1 MTATVTTYLGTLRES
16 SLIGVSEE
24 DLQAAEQALDA
35 KLDDYIEY
43 LRTEL
48 AEEGI
53 TLETEPGQATYS
65 EVVAADSYEEEE
77 EARRTMASLK
87 DFWEWYS

>member
-1 MTATVTTYLGTLRES
+1 MSATITTYLDTLREAN
-16 SLIGVSEE
+16 LIAVTEN
-24 DLQAAEQALDA
+24 DLQEAEQALDE
-35 KLDDYIEY
+35 KLSEYVEY
-43 LRTEL
+43 LRGEL

-65 EVVAADSYEEEE
+65 EVVTADSYEEEE

>member
-1 MTATVTTYLGTLRES
+1 MTATITTYLGTLREAN
-16 SLIGVSEE
+16 LIGVAES
-24 DLQAAEQALDA
+24 DLQEAEQALDT

-43 LRTEL
+43 LRAEL

-65 EVVAADSYEEEE
+65 EVVTADSYEEEE

-87 DFWEWYS
+87 GFWEWYN